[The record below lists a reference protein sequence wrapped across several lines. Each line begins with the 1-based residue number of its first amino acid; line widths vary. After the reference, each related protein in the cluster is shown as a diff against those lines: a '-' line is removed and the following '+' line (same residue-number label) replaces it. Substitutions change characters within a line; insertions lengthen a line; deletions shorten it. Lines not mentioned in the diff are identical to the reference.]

1 MIDISPSLL
10 PLSDWSLPM
19 GFRVVCHAPHM
30 LACSSDIVSGGQNQ
44 NHNQEPALILLKKTL
59 MYCLWLLTLHVHCL
73 HLFWNSFIC

>member
-44 NHNQEPALILLKKTL
+44 NHNQEPALILLKKTVHY
-59 MYCLWLLTLHVHCL
+59 MYIVYIYFGIV
-73 HLFWNSFIC
+73 LFVELNYNK